1 MINVKIS
8 KNEGKFETAFWTG
21 MAVRMLVSP
30 LVALFCIYLLHIKGI
45 LQSVLFVL
53 ACMPVAVNAVILA
66 EKFNAAPKIV
76 SKCILWTTLVSFFVL
91 PFLLFVV
98 K

>member
-1 MINVKIS
+1 MQSQK
-8 KNEGKFETAFWTG
+8 TFWTG
-21 MAVRMLVSP
+21 MTVRMLVSP
-30 LVALFCIYLLHIKGI
+30 FIALFCLFVLDINGI

-66 EKFNAAPKIV
+66 EKFNASPKIV
-76 SKCILWTTLVSFFVL
+76 SKCILWTTLASFIIL
-91 PFLLFVV
+91 PFLIVAV